1 MKPTEILSHEHRV
14 IEQVLACLER
24 MTQKIA
30 SEGRIDPQPA
40 RDAVAFFRNFA
51 DRCHHGKEE
60 AHLFPAMEAK
70 GFSPDCGPT
79 SVMRREH
86 ELGRLHV
93 REMAAAIDGAA
104 AGDAKAIERFV
115 EHAESYVA
123 LLREHIQKEDH
134 CLFAMANQALSESDQ
149 QKLSAAFEKV
159 EAEEMGLG
167 THETYVKIADALA
180 AEYGVPREATAAL
193 EGHACGCGH

>member
-1 MKPTEILSHEHRV
+1 MKPTEILSHEHRI

-24 MTQKIA
+24 MMQKSA
-30 SEGRIDPQPA
+30 SEGRLDPQPA

-86 ELGRLHV
+86 ELGRMHV
-93 REMAAAIDGAA
+93 RQMASAIDAAA
-104 AGDAKAIERFV
+104 AGDAEALRRFV
-115 EHAESYVA
+115 ENAQGYVE

-134 CLFAMANQALSESDQ
+134 CLFAMANQALSEGDQ
-149 QKLSAAFEKV
+149 RRLSAAFEKV
-159 EAEEMGLG
+159 EAEEMGAG
-167 THETYVKIADALA
+167 THETYVKIADDLA
-180 AEYGVPREATAAL
+180 EQYGVPRTGTAAAAH
-193 EGHACGCGH
+193 EACGCGH